1 MVLTDTHTHLY
12 STQFDDDR
20 TAMVQRAI
28 DAGVSRLFMPNVDKD
43 SIEGM
48 MALADQFP
56 NHCFP
61 MMGLHPCSVNE
72 FVGEEMA
79 LVKQWLFG
87 EHGKRFAAVGEIGL
101 DYYWDRTFE
110 EQQREAFKQQILW
123 AKELNLPIVIHSRD
137 SLDDGIKIVSELK
150 DERLKGIFHCFSG
163 TVEQAQQIVELGFY
177 LGIGGVVTFKKS
189 GLDEVV
195 RQIPLEHLVLETDAP
210 YLAPTPHRGKR
221 NESAYITLVAQMV
234 ADIKQIPLQQ
244 VADVT
249 TANAGLVFGG

>member
-12 STQFDDDR
+12 SEQFNDDR
-20 TAMVQRAI
+20 TAMVQRAL
-28 DAGVSRLFMPNVDKD
+28 DAGVTRLFMPNVDKD
-43 SIEGM
+43 SIDGM

-72 FVGEEMA
+72 FVGEEMEI
-79 LVKQWLFG
+79 VKQWLFG

-110 EQQREAFKQQILW
+110 EQQREAFKQQIQW
-123 AKELNLPIVIHSRD
+123 AKELGLPIVIHSRE
-137 SLDDGIKIVSELK
+137 SLHDGIKIVRELK

-163 TVEQAQQIVELGFY
+163 TVEQAQQITELGFY

-195 RQIPLEHLVLETDAP
+195 RQIPLQHLVLETDAP

-221 NESAYITLVAQMV
+221 NESAYLTLIAQTV
-234 ADIKQIPLQQ
+234 ADIKQISIAQ
-244 VADVT
+244 VAEVT
-249 TANAGLVFGG
+249 TANARLVFGG